1 MVHAYTF
8 QPFHANCFLPKTCKC
23 QSHDFTFTLPNHL
36 HHAVLQL
43 LTRGGGVIAL
53 LALALNSSAA
63 PAPTL
68 SLTLVASNYNGYNIS
83 CFGMKDG
90 GIDLSVSGGTAP
102 YSYRWSNGAVS
113 EDIGELAAGYYKVDV
128 QDSNGEYATAEITLE
143 QPLPMKLDVDV
154 YEYPNGYNVSC
165 FDCYNGNAS
174 VVVMGG
180 AAPFTVSWSDG
191 PTGMERYNLG
201 PKDYKI
207 TVADAN
213 GCGSASTTIY
223 LRGPA
228 RSDWSMT
235 GNANTLPG
243 QQYIGT
249 PDNKDL
255 VFKSNGMERLR
266 LMANGAVKLSNNSL
280 ANGSLY
286 LDPNG
291 ELRSF
296 GFEEA
301 DPVPSTPCAMGVLT
315 SGIDPHWRVG
325 GNYFAWPQCDE
336 TTAPRLGTKQAL
348 DLDFI
353 TTDQVRMVISR
364 NGKVGIGTIPD
375 IAPVGDYRLF
385 VENGIVCRDVLVKL
399 GTWPDYVFE
408 PNYALMPL
416 HEMRD
421 FLRDNKHLPGIP
433 SAAELEAKQG
443 VEVGDLQTRM
453 LKVLEEQALY
463 ILQLEE
469 KQAGLEQRIMALEA
483 SQR

>member
-1 MVHAYTF
+1 M
-8 QPFHANCFLPKTCKC
+8 
-23 QSHDFTFTLPNHL
+23 
-36 HHAVLQL
+36 
-43 LTRGGGVIAL
+43 
-53 LALALNSSAA
+53 ALALNSSAA

-165 FDCYNGNAS
+165 FNCYNGNAS

-213 GCGSASTTIY
+213 GCGSASATIY
-223 LRGPA
+223 LRGPD

-249 PDNKDL
+249 PDNKDVVL
-255 VFKSNGMERLR
+255 KSNGQERLR
-266 LMANGAVKLSNNSL
+266 LMGNGTIQLWGADTTYGPLYRDLNGTLKIGGGPDLPNWPPEKCFLLGFMPYWKTRGNDFTHLCPQEPRPILGTLSN
-280 ANGSLY
+280 
-286 LDPNG
+286 D
-291 ELRSF
+291 
-296 GFEEA
+296 
-301 DPVPSTPCAMGVLT
+301 
-315 SGIDPHWRVG
+315 
-325 GNYFAWPQCDE
+325 
-336 TTAPRLGTKQAL
+336 
-348 DLDFI
+348 DLPI
-353 TTDQVRMVISR
+353 QTHGLERMRISR
-364 NGKVGIGTIPD
+364 SGKVGIGTIPD
-375 IAPVGDYRLF
+375 ATPVGDYRLF

-399 GTWPDYVFE
+399 GAWPDYVFE

-421 FLRDNKHLPGIP
+421 FLRKHKHLPGIP
-433 SAAELEAKQG
+433 SATELEAKKG
-443 VEVGDLQTRM
+443 VEIGDLQTRM
-453 LKVLEEQALY
+453 LKVMEEQALY

-469 KQAGLEQRIMALEA
+469 KQAGLEQRIRVLEA